1 MKHSVSHDLGKDQA
15 LKVTQAAWKSYSERF
30 AKYHPTCNWTSQYR
44 AAIGFTAKG
53 MSLKGELDV
62 GERSIDLDLDVP
74 FLLKPFK
81 SMALDVVEQEIKL
94 WIAKSKAGEI

>member
-53 MSLKGELDV
+53 MSLTRELDV

>member
-1 MKHSVSHDLGKDQA
+1 MKHSVTHDLGKDQA

-30 AKYHPTCNWTSQYR
+30 SKYQPTCNWTSQYQ
-44 AAIGFTAKG
+44 ATIGFTAKG
-53 MSLKGELDV
+53 IHLKGALDV
-62 GERSIDLDLDVP
+62 GDRSIDLDLDVP

-81 SMALDVVEQEIKL
+81 NMALEVVEQEIKV

>member
-15 LKVTQAAWKSYSERF
+15 LKVTQAAWKSYSDRF
-30 AKYHPTCNWTSQYR
+30 SKYSPTCNWTSQYH

-53 MSLKGELDV
+53 INLKGELDV
-62 GERSIDLDLDVP
+62 SDRAIDLDLDVP

-81 SMALDVVEQEIKL
+81 SMALDVVEQEIKV

>member
-30 AKYHPTCNWTSQYR
+30 AKYHPTCTWTSQYH
-44 AAIGFTAKG
+44 AEIGFTAKG
-53 MSLKGELDV
+53 IKLKGELDV
-62 GERSIDLDLDVP
+62 GERAIELDLDVP

-81 SMALDVVEQEIKL
+81 SMALDVVEQEIKV